1 MSRSLVPA
9 LVVEM
14 RRVAPGLSLRL
25 TEGASERLAVDVAER
40 VLAERGRDR
49 TGGRSALVVEHLR
62 DEDLVG
68 LVPSSLFVAR
78 AASRCCSPRS
88 RRIR

>member
-1 MSRSLVPA
+1 

-40 VLAERGRDR
+40 ELASA
-49 TGGRSALVVEHLR
+49 RS
-62 DEDLVG
+62 
-68 LVPSSLFVAR
+68 
-78 AASRCCSPRS
+78 
-88 RRIR
+88 